1 MVYVEM
7 NCRREKDSIYEVNI
21 WIERDFLIFLSV
33 QVVLILVD
41 NSRGDGVVSIVVLGG
56 VLSFWV
62 EVGFSQWFQVR

>member
-1 MVYVEM
+1 
-7 NCRREKDSIYEVNI
+7 
-21 WIERDFLIFLSV
+21 V